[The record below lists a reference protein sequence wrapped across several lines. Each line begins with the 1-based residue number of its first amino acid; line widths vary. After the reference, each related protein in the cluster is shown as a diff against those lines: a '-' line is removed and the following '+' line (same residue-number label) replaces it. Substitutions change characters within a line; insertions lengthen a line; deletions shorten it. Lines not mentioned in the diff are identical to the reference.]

1 MKNNYVNLSFIDQK
15 KEIAVSLQDI
25 SVTLL
30 IELLNDEVS
39 SVNFCL
45 FDQEQIVLIKK
56 VLEVYLESKKIQTD
70 DNIVGVI
77 YQEVTFV
84 AIESITETLTN
95 LASLF
100 KKQ

>member
-45 FDQEQIVLIKK
+45 FD
-56 VLEVYLESKKIQTD
+56 
-70 DNIVGVI
+70 
-77 YQEVTFV
+77 
-84 AIESITETLTN
+84 
-95 LASLF
+95 
-100 KKQ
+100 